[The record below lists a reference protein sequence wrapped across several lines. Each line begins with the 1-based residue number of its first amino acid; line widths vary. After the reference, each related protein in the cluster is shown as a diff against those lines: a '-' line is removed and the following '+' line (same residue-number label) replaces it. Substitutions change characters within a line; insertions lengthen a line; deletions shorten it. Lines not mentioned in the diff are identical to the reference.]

1 MNSEQKSNPVAI
13 CFGGTHYP
21 DKFTKELIHGKFALG
36 TVIPK
41 HALDFLDEELF
52 SHILDRNNMAKTA
65 LLDWGG
71 LGQNKQKVLDM
82 LNNTN
87 LEVIR
92 L

>member
-1 MNSEQKSNPVAI
+1 
-13 CFGGTHYP
+13 
-21 DKFTKELIHGKFALG
+21 
-36 TVIPK
+36 
-41 HALDFLDEELF
+41 
-52 SHILDRNNMAKTA
+52 MAKTA

-87 LEVIR
+87 LEIIR